1 MEKSKRKIIN
11 YAIDI
16 ININNIIY
24 TISYNFVDIPRPI
37 KIIIVTTV
45 CISLILKLILWK
57 ENPMIDNIF
66 SLLILIF
73 IIGVLICG
81 MIGILQ

>member
-1 MEKSKRKIIN
+1 MKKSKRKIIN
-11 YAIDI
+11 YTIDI
-16 ININNIIY
+16 INIIIVAY
-24 TISYNFVDIPRPI
+24 TISYHFVDIPRPI
-37 KIIIVTTV
+37 KIIIATTV

-81 MIGILQ
+81 MIGIL

>member
-1 MEKSKRKIIN
+1 MKKSKRKIIN

-16 ININNIIY
+16 ININNVIY
-24 TISYNFVDIPRPI
+24 TISYHFVDIPRPI

-81 MIGILQ
+81 MIGIL